1 MLDERDVFPFCGIL
15 DGNPDVNSIADS
27 ECTVVRSALGIQR
40 HVPLKIYI
48 SRLIQ
53 ICIGACYSSRLFY
66 LLFKAWFNLVRYLL
80 VKAYLG
86 CSLCMLLVYDVF
98 V

>member
-1 MLDERDVFPFCGIL
+1 MNGICVLSCGIS

-27 ECTVVRSALGIQR
+27 EWTVVWSALGIQR

-48 SRLIQ
+48 SRFTQ
-53 ICIGACYSSRLFY
+53 IYIGACYSSRLFY
-66 LLFKAWFNLVRYLL
+66 LLFKAWFNLVCCLF
-80 VKAYLG
+80 VNACLG
-86 CSLCMLLVYDVF
+86 YSICMLLVYDVF